1 LFFGPALLEYLLAA
15 ILGALLRH
23 QFSTIRRFDIHPVPK
38 LIWRRKGEY
47 VWACLYVNGNLGNGN
62 LTALA
67 SEFSPVVER
76 TAADTVTF
84 DISGLDRLFGFPQ
97 DIAAAI
103 VRRAAELQM
112 NVHIAVAANPDAA
125 ICAARG
131 FPGVSIVP
139 YGDEAKFL
147 GTLPLALLAPSPE
160 LHQTLNRWGIRRFRD
175 MAALPPLGIAERLG
189 PEGLRLRQLARGE
202 IERKL
207 APIEEPPCF
216 EDSLELEYPVEL
228 IEPLAFLL
236 ARLIKGL
243 AARLAN
249 RGLATD
255 ELRLRLKLENRAT
268 GERTLRLPAPSLDT
282 EAFLKL
288 LQLDLEAHPPQA
300 PVVHI
305 WIGMNP
311 VKPRAAQSGL
321 FVPGAP
327 EPVRLNLTLARIKAI
342 VGEGRVGSPELLD
355 THRPGSFRMAEF
367 GSGKQAQPLAHSDQ
381 SRDREGA
388 VVAECT
394 ELALRMFRPPRTAHV
409 SLAAGHPNFVA
420 AQSIRGK
427 VLDYAGPWRMS
438 GDWWTT
444 DSWSRDEWDIA
455 LSDGALY
462 RIYREPRG
470 WFVEGSYD

>member
-1 LFFGPALLEYLLAA
+1 MF
-15 ILGALLRH
+15 
-23 QFSTIRRFDIHPVPK
+23 
-38 LIWRRKGEY
+38 
-47 VWACLYVNGNLGNGN
+47 ACLYGSGN

-76 TAADTVTF
+76 TSDDTVTF
-84 DISGLDRLFGFPQ
+84 DISGLGRLFGFPQ

-103 VRRAAELQM
+103 VRRATELQM
-112 NVHIAVAANPDAA
+112 NVHFAVAANPDAA
-125 ICAARG
+125 IYAARG

-160 LHQTLNRWGIRRFRD
+160 MQETLNRWGIRWFRD

-202 IERKL
+202 MERKL
-207 APIEEPPCF
+207 APVEEPPAF
-216 EDSLELEYPVEL
+216 EDALDLEYPVDL

-236 ARLIKGL
+236 ARLINGL
-243 AARLAN
+243 ATRLAG
-249 RGLATD
+249 RALATD

-268 GERTLRLPAPSLDT
+268 DERTLRLPVPSLDT
-282 EAFLKL
+282 GAFLKL
-288 LQLDLEAHPPQA
+288 LQLDLEANPPQT

-321 FVPGAP
+321 FTPGAP
-327 EPVRLNLTLARIKAI
+327 EPVKLNLTLARIKAI

-355 THRPGSFRMAEF
+355 THRPDAFRIVEF
-367 GSGKQAQPLAHSDQ
+367 GSGKQEKQQAA
-381 SRDREGA
+381 
-388 VVAECT
+388 T
-394 ELALRMFRPPRTAHV
+394 LRSTRLVLRRFRPPQTAHI
-409 SLAAGHPNFVA
+409 SLSAGHPSFVA
-420 AQSIRGK
+420 AKNIRGK
-427 VLDYAGPWRMS
+427 VLDYAGPWRVS

-444 DSWSRDEWDIA
+444 NSWSRDEWDIA